1 MSEPFR
7 RVPEGIKIDLPE
19 SLRTWLAS
27 MAQETSGDAVTME
40 SPAHRRLLGPIDPSK
55 DHDDP
60 ITELQ
65 RQFAVEGSLGVL
77 IATAHNDLLT
87 EEEAEEWIRALQ
99 LILAATAARMAIV
112 DEDDLANLNDENT
125 EIVTTLQAGI
135 SLMIEALD
143 A

>member
-7 RVPEGIKIDLPE
+7 RVPEGIALDLPD
-19 SLRTWLAS
+19 SLRRWLAD
-27 MAQETSGDAVTME
+27 MARQTSDDAVTME
-40 SPAHRRLLGPIDPSK
+40 HPVHRRLLGPIDPSK

-60 ITELQ
+60 VTELQ

-77 IATAHNDLLT
+77 IATAQEPVLS

-99 LILAATAARMAIV
+99 LILAATAARLSITQ
-112 DEDDLANLNDENT
+112 EDDVIRLNESDT

-135 SLMIEALD
+135 SLLIEALE

>member
-7 RVPEGIKIDLPE
+7 RVPEGIKVDLPD
-19 SLRTWLAS
+19 SLRQWLAS
-27 MAQETSGDAVTME
+27 IANETSEGAVTMS
-40 SPAHRRLLGPIDPSK
+40 SPAHRRLLGPIDPSQ

-60 ITELQ
+60 VTELQ

-77 IATAHNDLLT
+77 IATANATLLSDD
-87 EEEAEEWIRALQ
+87 EAEEWIRALQ
-99 LILAATAARMAIV
+99 LMLAATAASMASV
-112 DEDDLANLNDENT
+112 DEEDLRNLNEENT

-135 SLMIEALD
+135 SLMMEALD